1 VACALALGL
10 LSSCLAYAVTHHA
23 IHHTH
28 GGSEGLRRR
37 RRCPVR
43 HHRSAGDGICCGITG
58 RFWDRIFGS
67 AGRGGGVRQRTD
79 AAAAHPYNQLL
90 AEPLHPQESKAP

>member
-10 LSSCLAYAVTHHA
+10 LIGYLAYAVTHHA
-23 IHHTH
+23 IHHTQD
-28 GGSEGLRRR
+28 GSDWLRRR
-37 RRCPVR
+37 RRWHAR
-43 HHRSAGDGICCGITG
+43 HHRSAGDGICYGVTSG
-58 RFWDRIFGS
+58 FWDRIFGS

-79 AAAAHPYNQLL
+79 AAAAHPYNQPL